1 METASKPSG
10 RDWCKATGVFAS
22 TIATEVWYNGLLGQ
36 VTWHVGRW
44 YPSDLSSVR
53 FCRKVLFGD
62 AAIMVLIE
70 PYDGAMK
77 IEALQWEHEMPC
89 NRWGFGRYIY
99 IYVYTHYIEK
109 HIYIYIYILCVYI
122 YIWVFAFSSCSR
134 TKPGSEVVTQ
144 HAIWPCRSGHPDGLS
159 VPARRVG
166 RCTED
171 AGSLHVP
178 RVGGR
183 DLPCK

>member
-77 IEALQWEHEMPC
+77 MEALQWEHEMPC

-99 IYVYTHYIEK
+99 IYIYVYTHYIEK
-109 HIYIYIYILCVYI
+109 HIYIYIHIYLVCVYI
-122 YIWVFAFSSCSR
+122 HLGVRLFFLFS
-134 TKPGSEVVTQ
+134 
-144 HAIWPCRSGHPDGLS
+144 D
-159 VPARRVG
+159 
-166 RCTED
+166 
-171 AGSLHVP
+171 
-178 RVGGR
+178 
-183 DLPCK
+183 